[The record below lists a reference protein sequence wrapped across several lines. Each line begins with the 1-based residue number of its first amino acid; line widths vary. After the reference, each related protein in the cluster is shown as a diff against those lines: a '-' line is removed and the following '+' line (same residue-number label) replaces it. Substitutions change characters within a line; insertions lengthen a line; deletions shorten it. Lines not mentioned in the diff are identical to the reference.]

1 MYARHLSEL
10 LHRALGKPGTFDD
23 TIKRF
28 ESLRSYGLLPR
39 GRENAGVRL
48 SDKQIA
54 SAVLGFVPILPGW
67 AGHVSLVLGSLCA
80 VGGPTAS
87 LRGTA
92 TLLESIA
99 SVIAEDEA
107 CRSIRSF
114 SFSIARNQNDDDYYA
129 RAILE
134 EGEQRKTVSYVS
146 KMATTLLN
154 KGAETIYDHER
165 MDAPSARQLVLGREL
180 FTQLRRDV
188 SISRQLDRPLKTDW
202 REYQTEEERDA
213 FHRSLG
219 AHRNSRFLNLGV
231 DTQVVWPKEPTRVQ
245 FAGHH
250 FVLFPKTKEFS
261 HSISIDL
268 VNERISA
275 EDARTLLNRFLSLL
289 SWCDDS
295 YAVLEDGWSGN
306 PVPVPVQRS
315 EGAFSTTPH
324 WVFSRSIPDDPEL
337 LQRLAYYREGLN
349 ARQAGLVTFEVLS
362 FFKVFERRSRTK
374 QGEQNPTKLWIK
386 RVLAEVSASLRPDI
400 LSRFDADRNGKDVEK
415 YVFDNCRVAT
425 AHASES
431 FPSDADA
438 SPELRRLYSAAEV
451 IFALAR
457 HFIQTEYRLSKL
469 YYSDELADDRD
480 DSPPE
485 TPKANIADAP
495 ENGIDS

>member
-1 MYARHLSEL
+1 MYARPLSEI
-10 LHRALGKPGTFDD
+10 LHRALAEPGAFDD
-23 TIKRF
+23 TLKRF
-28 ESLRSYGLLPR
+28 ESLRGDGLLPR
-39 GRENAGVRL
+39 GRESAGVRL
-48 SDKQIA
+48 SDEQIA

-80 VGGPTAS
+80 VRGPAASFGGA
-87 LRGTA
+87 A
-92 TLLESIA
+92 TLLDSIA

-107 CRSIRSF
+107 CRSIISF
-114 SFSIARNQNDDDYYA
+114 SLSIARTWNDDDYHA
-129 RAILE
+129 RALFQ
-134 EGEQRKTVSYVS
+134 EGGQRKTVSYVS
-146 KMATTLLN
+146 KMATSLLS
-154 KGAETIYDHER
+154 KGAETTYDHDR
-165 MDAPSARQLVLGREL
+165 MDASSARQLVLGRDF
-180 FTQLRRDV
+180 FTQLRRAV
-188 SISRQLDRPLKTDW
+188 SLSRQLDLPLKTDW

-213 FHRSLG
+213 FHKSLG
-219 AHRNSRFLNLGV
+219 ARRNSRFLNLGV
-231 DTQVVWPKEPTRVQ
+231 DTQAVWPKEPTRVQ
-245 FAGHH
+245 FAGRH
-250 FVLFPKTKEFS
+250 FVLFPKTKEYS

-268 VNERISA
+268 VNERLSA

-306 PVPVPVQRS
+306 PIPVPVQQS
-315 EGAFSTTPH
+315 DGTFSTTPH
-324 WVFSRSIPDDPEL
+324 WVFSRSIPADPEL

-374 QGEQNPTKLWIK
+374 PGEQNPTKLWIK
-386 RVLAEVSASLRPDI
+386 NVFAEVSASLRPEI

-451 IFALAR
+451 TFGLAR
-457 HFIQTEYRLSKL
+457 HFIQTEYKLSKL
-469 YYSDELADDRD
+469 PYSDELSDDRD
-480 DSPPE
+480 DSLPE
-485 TPKANIADAP
+485 TPKANIGDARH
-495 ENGIDS
+495 E

>member
-1 MYARHLSEL
+1 MYARHLSDI
-10 LHRALGKPGTFDD
+10 LHRALATPGTFDD
-23 TIKRF
+23 TVKRF

-48 SDKQIA
+48 SDEQIA

-67 AGHVSLVLGSLCA
+67 AGHVSLVLGSLRA

-87 LRGTA
+87 FRGTA
-92 TLLESIA
+92 TLLDSIA
-99 SVIAEDEA
+99 SVIAESEA
-107 CRSIRSF
+107 CRSIISF

-129 RAILE
+129 RAILQ
-134 EGEQRKTVSYVS
+134 EGDQRKTVSYVS
-146 KMATTLLN
+146 KMATTLLS
-154 KGAETIYDHER
+154 KGAEKNYDHDR
-165 MDAPSARQLVLGREL
+165 IDASSARQLVLGREF
-180 FTQLRRDV
+180 FTRLHRNV
-188 SISRQLDRPLKTDW
+188 AISRQLDRPLKTDW
-202 REYQTEEERDA
+202 REYQTEEERDT

-219 AHRNSRFLNLGV
+219 ARRNSSFLNLGV

-245 FAGHH
+245 FAGRN

-268 VNERISA
+268 ANERISPD
-275 EDARTLLNRFLSLL
+275 EARTLLNRFLSLL

-306 PVPVPVQRS
+306 PIPVPVQRS
-315 EGAFSTTPH
+315 DGAFSTTPH

-362 FFKVFERRSRTK
+362 FFKVFERRTRSKR
-374 QGEQNPTKLWIK
+374 GEQNPTKLWIK
-386 RVLAEVSASLRPDI
+386 SVFAEVSASLQPDI
-400 LSRFDADRNGKDVEK
+400 LSRFDADRKGKDVEK

-451 IFALAR
+451 TLALAR
-457 HFIQTEYRLSKL
+457 HFIQTEYKLSKL
-469 YYSDELADDRD
+469 YYSDELADD
-480 DSPPE
+480 
-485 TPKANIADAP
+485 
-495 ENGIDS
+495 